1 MNGSMTTTS
10 PDTAPSTAPLPADW
24 VTLREPVSL
33 TAAAWRACVRTAEG
47 APETAGAEN
56 LRYALFRF
64 SLARRAV
71 RSDALEIPFRVP
83 VEIRPGVWKR
93 VPLVAHR
100 ESARDGWEITL
111 VN

>member
-1 MNGSMTTTS
+1 MNGIMTSTS
-10 PDTAPSTAPLPADW
+10 ASDAPSTAPLAPDW
-24 VTLREPVSL
+24 VSIPEPVSL
-33 TAAAWRACVRTAEG
+33 TAAAWRACVRTADG

-64 SLARRAV
+64 SLARRAA
-71 RSDALEIPFRVP
+71 RPDALEIPFRVP